1 MTEERREQTGID
13 VKLEFILKELD
24 EIKAQLEKKYVSQSE
39 FAPVKN
45 IAYGMVGLIL
55 TAVVG
60 ALLTLILK

>member
-1 MTEERREQTGID
+1 MTEERREQSGIE

>member
-1 MTEERREQTGID
+1 MTEERRTQTGIE

-39 FAPVKN
+39 FTPVKN

-60 ALLTLILK
+60 SLLTLILK